1 MKSLIAIIAFII
13 ASFTLNAQNS
23 VNLTIKLNPIQALT
37 INPDSKDVTLT
48 YASRNDYKAGKDLTC
63 KDHLSVFSTGGFEV
77 KVKSTQPNLT
87 SDNGTINSS
96 DVSILAEGGSSS
108 ELEGA
113 TLTRINLTP
122 AEQTL
127 ISHTKGSSDKTFN
140 VTYSARGND
149 EYVDLYNQSKS
160 NEFKTT
166 VFYTINPK

>member
-1 MKSLIAIIAFII
+1 MKSIITII
-13 ASFTLNAQNS
+13 TFVFMSLMLSAQNS
-23 VNLTIKLNPIQALT
+23 VNLSIKLNPIQVLS
-37 INPDSKDVTLT
+37 INPESKDVMLNYTT
-48 YASRNDYKAGKDLTC
+48 RSDYKNGKDLTC

-149 EYVDLYNQSKS
+149 EYVDLYNQTKS